1 MSGIL
6 ILGGGFAGLWTAL
19 VARREAEEH
28 GEDLAITLVSK
39 DDQLTMR
46 PRLYEPEPERFRVP
60 LKPILD
66 PVDIRFVEGTVT
78 SIDTEAGRVELANG
92 EADLDYDRLVLA
104 MGSVLAPLPVPGA
117 NLAFDLDSWDTAMV
131 FDRHLKTVLP
141 KLEKPVFAII
151 GAGFTGIEIAMEM
164 RARIEAVSSAATA
177 QAARIILLDR
187 AELVGPE
194 LGDNPRPVIEAAL
207 ASADIEVKLGVSV
220 TSIDSDGLTLGD
232 GERIDANAVI
242 VTSGVKANP
251 LTEMIDAPRDV
262 QGRLIVG
269 PDLRVAGHENVYA
282 TGDVAHAEVDD
293 DGHVAMMSCQ
303 HAMTMGRFAGYNA
316 ARGLL
321 GLDGTTY
328 RQERYVTCLDL
339 GSAGAVYSTGWD
351 RVVEKT
357 GTEAKAAKQRINGE
371 IIYPPTGD
379 RAEILAA
386 ATLVPGYLRPPPPDG
401 G

>member
-19 VARREAEEH
+19 VARHEAEEQ
-28 GEDLAITLVSK
+28 GRELAITLVSK

-46 PRLYEPEPERFRVP
+46 PRLYENEPERFRVP
-60 LKPILD
+60 LRPIFE
-66 PVDIRFVEGTVT
+66 PVDVNFVEGTVT
-78 SIDTEAGRVELANG
+78 AIDTSSRRVELDNG
-92 EADLDYDRLVLA
+92 EEYLDYDRLVLA
-104 MGSVLAPLPVPGA
+104 TGSVLAPLPVPGA
-117 NLAFDLDSWDTAMV
+117 EHAFDLDTWDTAMA
-131 FDRHLKTVLP
+131 FDRHLKTVMPNLGN
-141 KLEKPVFAII
+141 PVIAII

-164 RARIEAVSSAATA
+164 RGRIEAVSGAANA

-187 AELVGPE
+187 ADLVGPE

-220 TSIDSDGLTLGD
+220 TAIDDGGLTLGD
-232 GERIDANAVI
+232 GERIDADAVI

-251 LTEMIDAPRDV
+251 LTEQITAPRDV

-269 PDLRVAGHENVYA
+269 PDLRVAGHEDVYA

-316 ARGLL
+316 ARDLL
-321 GLDGTTY
+321 GLEGTPY
-328 RQERYVTCLDL
+328 HQERYVTCLDL
-339 GSAGAVYSTGWD
+339 GSAGAVYTMGWD

-357 GTEAKAAKQRINGE
+357 GAEAKAAKQRVNGE
-371 IIYPPTGD
+371 IIYPPTGS
-379 RAEILAA
+379 RADILDA
-386 ATLVPGYLRPPPPDG
+386 ATLVPSYLRPPPDQG
-401 G
+401 